1 MEYISGSGLIKLGYS
16 CGYLKRLQS
25 NMAGRLNLESTSGA
39 STAVVPGL
47 EGVSESSGVFVK
59 YSLQAT
65 PPECLMQ

>member
-1 MEYISGSGLIKLGYS
+1 
-16 CGYLKRLQS
+16 
-25 NMAGRLNLESTSGA
+25 MAGRLNLESTSGA

-59 YSLQAT
+59 YSLQAI